1 MPLVN
6 FSNLDFNQIKTSLRD
21 YLRANSNFTDYDFEG
36 SNLSTI
42 IDLLA
47 YNTYINSYNANMVT
61 NEVFIDSATLR
72 ENVVS
77 LAKNIGYTP
86 RPRRSAKAVVSF
98 AVDVSGTTTVAV
110 TLKKGIVATTSATF
124 GSASFT
130 FSIPE
135 DITVGVD
142 ENGLATFDSITI
154 YEGVYIEESFNVNS
168 RTPNQKYNLSNSGI
182 DTNLIR
188 VNVQDSA
195 NSNIVRK
202 YTQAKGLFE
211 VKSDSP
217 VFYLQEIENER
228 YEILFGDG
236 IFGLPVQ
243 EPNVVKVSYIVSN
256 GSEANNIS
264 RISYAGQLVNNN
276 GASITTNITALFTD
290 QASFGG
296 AEIESVDSIK
306 KFAPQIYASQ
316 NRAVTAVDYEALIP
330 KIYPEAESVSA
341 FGGEE
346 LSPPKF
352 GKVLVAV
359 KPING
364 VFLSTTIKDD
374 ISRQLKKFS
383 VAGIIPEIVDLKY
396 LYVETNSFVYYNENK
411 APSATTITG
420 LCRNNINSY
429 ANSSELNKFGAR
441 FKYSKYQNV
450 IDNSHSSIT
459 SNITTVNMRRD
470 MQVLLN
476 SFAEYEIC
484 FGNRF
489 HIKNHGHG
497 THGGEIGF
505 NIKSSGFKVAGISD
519 TVYLGDS
526 PDQTLKKGTVF
537 LFKLN
542 SETEFVIVK
551 QDIGSID
558 YVKGEIMLAP
568 INIISTVVNRG
579 ESLIEI
585 SATPYS
591 NDVIGK
597 QDLYLQLDT
606 SNVTI
611 NAVADEIAS
620 GDDIS
625 GSNYIVTSSYSNGKL
640 VRGKE
645 ILASSSTVSTPVE
658 STSSQLPVQ
667 NTVTVISGMDGTTTT
682 TTYSGN
688 TFGQS
693 TTVPSSGTSSS
704 GSSSGSS
711 SSSSSSSSGY

>member
-21 YLRANSNFTDYDFEG
+21 YLRANSDFTDYDFEG
-36 SNLSTI
+36 SNLSSI

-86 RPRRSAKAVVSF
+86 KPRRAAKALVSF
-98 AVDVSGTTTVAV
+98 AVDVGDTTAVSV
-110 TLKKGIVATTSATF
+110 TLKKGIVATTAATF
-124 GSASFT
+124 GGTNYT

-142 ENGLATFDSITI
+142 DAGLALFDSITV
-154 YEGVYIEESFNVNS
+154 YEGVYIQQQFSVS
-168 RTPNQKYNLSNSGI
+168 ARTPNQKYILTNSGI

-188 VNVQDSA
+188 VNVKDSA
-195 NSNIVRK
+195 NSTIVRK
-202 YTQAKGLFE
+202 FTQSKGLFD

-217 VFYLQEIENER
+217 VFYLQEVENER

-243 EPNVVKVSYIVSN
+243 EPNVVQVGYIVSN
-256 GSEANNIS
+256 GENGNNLS
-264 RISYAGQLVNNN
+264 RLSYAGQLVNNN
-276 GASITTNITALFTD
+276 GASITTNITTMVVD
-290 QASFGG
+290 QQSYGG
-296 AEIESVDSIK
+296 AQIESVDSIK
-306 KFAPQIYASQ
+306 KYAPQIYASQ
-316 NRAVTAVDYEALIP
+316 NRAVTTVDYEAMIP

-352 GKVLVAV
+352 GRVLVAV

-364 VFLSTTIKDD
+364 VYLSSTVKTD
-374 ISRQLKKFS
+374 IQRQLKKYS

-396 LYVETNSFVYYNENK
+396 LYVETNSYVYYNENK
-411 APSATTITG
+411 APSATTVTG
-420 LCRNNINSY
+420 VCRNNVNAY
-429 ANSSELNKFGAR
+429 ADSSELNQFGAR

-450 IDNSHSSIT
+450 LDNSHTSVT

-470 MQVLLN
+470 LQVVLN
-476 SFAEYEIC
+476 AFAEYEIC

-519 TVYLGDS
+519 TLYLGDS
-526 PDQTLKKGTVF
+526 PNQDLKTGTVF
-537 LFKLN
+537 MFKLN
-542 SETEFVIVK
+542 SDTEYVIVK
-551 QDIGSID
+551 QDVGTID
-558 YVKGEIMLAP
+558 YVKGEIMLSP

-606 SNVTI
+606 SNVFI
-611 NAVADEIAS
+611 NAVTDEIAS
-620 GDDIS
+620 GDDVS

-645 ILASSSTVSTPVE
+645 IL
-658 STSSQLPVQ
+658 STSPTVRVTTAELLAQQ
-667 NTVTVISGMDGTTTT
+667 QTVTQPTQSVTVTTGMDGSTTSTT
-682 TTYSGN
+682 NTYS
-688 TFGQS
+688 
-693 TTVPSSGTSSS
+693 
-704 GSSSGSS
+704 
-711 SSSSSSSSGY
+711 Y

>member
-6 FSNLDFNQIKTSLRD
+6 FSNLDFNQIKTSLKD

-86 RPRRSAKAVVSF
+86 RPRRSATARVSF

-110 TLKKGIVATTSATF
+110 TLKRGIVAVSASTF
-124 GSASFT
+124 GSQSLT

-135 DITVGVD
+135 DITVGVND
-142 ENGLATFDSITI
+142 DGLALFDGITV
-154 YEGVYIEESFNVNS
+154 YEGSHLTQNFNVSS
-168 RTPNQKYNLSNSGI
+168 RNPNQRYILPNSGI

-188 VNVQDSA
+188 VS
-195 NSNIVRK
+195 VRESSGSSIQREYK
-202 YTQAKGLFE
+202 ESKGLFE
-211 VKSDSP
+211 IGPDSP
-217 VFYLQEIENER
+217 IYFLQEVENER
-228 YEILFGDG
+228 YELMFGDG

-243 EPNVVKVSYIVSN
+243 EPNVIEVGYIVSN
-256 GSEANNIS
+256 GPDGNNIS
-264 RISYAGQLVNNN
+264 RLTYAGQLVNNN
-276 GASITTNITALFTD
+276 GGALTNNITTMFVD
-290 QASFGG
+290 QQSFGG
-296 AEIESVDSIK
+296 ADIENVESIK
-306 KFAPQIYASQ
+306 KFSTQIYASQ
-316 NRAVTAVDYEALIP
+316 NRAVTAVDYETMIP

-346 LSPPKF
+346 LTPPKF
-352 GKVLVAV
+352 GRVMIAV

-364 VFLSTTIKDD
+364 VFLSTAIKEDV
-374 ISRQLKKFS
+374 SRQLKKYS

-396 LYVETNSFVYYNENK
+396 LFIETKSFVYYNENK
-411 APSATTITG
+411 APGAAAVIG
-420 LCRNNINSY
+420 LVRTNINQYSG
-429 ANSSELNKFGAR
+429 STELNKFGAR

-450 IDNSHSSIT
+450 IDNSHQSIT
-459 SNITTVNMRRD
+459 SNITTVDMRRD
-470 MQVLLN
+470 LQCVLN
-476 SFAEYEIC
+476 TFAEYEIC

-489 HIKNHGHG
+489 HVKNHGHG
-497 THGGEIGF
+497 THGGEIGL

-519 TVYLGDS
+519 TLYLGDT
-526 PDQTLKKGTVF
+526 PDATLKNGSLF

-542 SETEFVIVK
+542 SDTEFVIVRRNV
-551 QDIGSID
+551 GSID
-558 YVKGEIMLAP
+558 YVKGELMISP

-579 ESLIEI
+579 EPLIEI

-597 QDLYLQLDT
+597 QDLYLQLDQT
-606 SNVTI
+606 RVII
-611 NAVADEIAS
+611 NAVSDEIAS

-625 GSNYIVTSSYSNGKL
+625 GSNYIVSSSYSNGVL
-640 VRGKE
+640 VRGKPV
-645 ILASSSTVSTPVE
+645 LVTPTTQTSTQTDTQTQTQTQTQTTSQPAVST
-658 STSSQLPVQ
+658 QQ
-667 NTVTVISGMDGTTTT
+667 TVTVTTGMNGSTST
-682 TTYSGN
+682 TTYS
-688 TFGQS
+688 
-693 TTVPSSGTSSS
+693 
-704 GSSSGSS
+704 
-711 SSSSSSSSGY
+711 Y

>member
-21 YLRANSNFTDYDFEG
+21 YLRANSDFTDYDFEG
-36 SNLSTI
+36 SNLSSI

-86 RPRRSAKAVVSF
+86 RPRRAAKALVSF
-98 AVDVSGTTTVAV
+98 AVDVGDTTAVSV
-110 TLKKGIVATTSATF
+110 TLKKGIVATTAATF
-124 GSASFT
+124 GGTNYT

-142 ENGLATFDSITI
+142 DAGLALFDSITV
-154 YEGVYIEESFNVNS
+154 YEGVYIQQQFSVS
-168 RTPNQKYNLSNSGI
+168 ARTPNQKYILTNSGI

-188 VNVQDSA
+188 VNVKDSA
-195 NSNIVRK
+195 NSTIVRK
-202 YTQAKGLFE
+202 FTQSKGLFD

-217 VFYLQEIENER
+217 VFYLQEVENER

-243 EPNVVKVSYIVSN
+243 EPNVVQVGYIVSN
-256 GSEANNIS
+256 GENGNNLS
-264 RISYAGQLVNNN
+264 RLSYAGQLVNNN
-276 GASITTNITALFTD
+276 GASITTNITTMVVD
-290 QASFGG
+290 QQSYGG
-296 AEIESVDSIK
+296 AQIESVDSIK
-306 KFAPQIYASQ
+306 KYAPQIYASQ
-316 NRAVTAVDYEALIP
+316 NRAVTTVDYEAMIP

-352 GKVLVAV
+352 GRVLVAV

-364 VFLSTTIKDD
+364 VYLSSTVKTD
-374 ISRQLKKFS
+374 IQRQLKKYS

-396 LYVETNSFVYYNENK
+396 LYVETNSYVYYNENK
-411 APSATTITG
+411 APSATTVTG
-420 LCRNNINSY
+420 VCRNNVNAY
-429 ANSSELNKFGAR
+429 ADSSELNQFGAR

-450 IDNSHSSIT
+450 LDNSHTSVT

-470 MQVLLN
+470 LQVVLN
-476 SFAEYEIC
+476 AFAEYEIC

-519 TVYLGDS
+519 TLYLGDS
-526 PDQTLKKGTVF
+526 PNQDLKTGTVF
-537 LFKLN
+537 MFKLN
-542 SETEFVIVK
+542 SDTEFVIVK
-551 QDIGSID
+551 QDVGTID
-558 YVKGEIMLAP
+558 YVKGEIMLSP

-606 SNVTI
+606 SNVFI
-611 NAVADEIAS
+611 NAVTDEIAS
-620 GDDIS
+620 GDDVS

-645 ILASSSTVSTPVE
+645 IL
-658 STSSQLPVQ
+658 STSPTVRVTTAELLAQQ
-667 NTVTVISGMDGTTTT
+667 QTVTQPTQSVTVTTGMDGSTTSTT
-682 TTYSGN
+682 NTYS
-688 TFGQS
+688 
-693 TTVPSSGTSSS
+693 
-704 GSSSGSS
+704 
-711 SSSSSSSSGY
+711 Y

>member
-21 YLRANSNFTDYDFEG
+21 YLRANSDFTDYDFEG
-36 SNLSTI
+36 SNLSSI

-86 RPRRSAKAVVSF
+86 RPRRAAKALVSF
-98 AVDVSGTTTVAV
+98 AVDVGDTTAVAV

-124 GSASFT
+124 GGSNYT

-142 ENGLATFDSITI
+142 DNGLALFDSITV
-154 YEGVYIEESFNVNS
+154 YEGVYIQQEFSVNS
-168 RTPNQKYNLSNSGI
+168 RTPNQKYILTNSGI

-188 VNVQDSA
+188 VNVKDSA
-195 NSNIVRK
+195 NSTIVRK
-202 YTQAKGLFE
+202 FSQSKGLFD

-217 VFYLQEIENER
+217 VYYLQEVENER

-243 EPNVVKVSYIVSN
+243 EPNVVQVGYIVSN
-256 GSEANNIS
+256 GENGNNLS
-264 RISYAGQLVNNN
+264 RLSYAGQLIDNN
-276 GASITTNITALFTD
+276 GASITTNITTMVVD
-290 QASFGG
+290 QQSYGG
-296 AEIESVDSIK
+296 AQIESVDSIK
-306 KFAPQIYASQ
+306 KYAPQIYASQ
-316 NRAVTAVDYEALIP
+316 NRAVTTVDYEAMIP

-346 LSPPKF
+346 LTPPKY
-352 GKVLVAV
+352 GRVMVAV
-359 KPING
+359 KPMNG
-364 VFLSTTIKDD
+364 VYLSNTVKTD
-374 ISRQLKKFS
+374 IQRQLKKYS
-383 VAGIIPEIVDLKY
+383 VAGIVPEIVDLKY
-396 LYVETNSFVYYNENK
+396 LYVETNSYVYYNENK
-411 APSATTITG
+411 APSATTVTG
-420 LCRNNINSY
+420 LCRTNINAY
-429 ANSSELNKFGAR
+429 ADSPQLNKFGAR
-441 FKYSKYQNV
+441 FKYSRYQN
-450 IDNSHSSIT
+450 ILDNSHTSVT

-470 MQVLLN
+470 LQVVLN
-476 SFAEYEIC
+476 AFAEYEIC

-505 NIKSSGFKVAGISD
+505 NIKSSGFKVSGISD
-519 TVYLGDS
+519 TLYLGDS
-526 PDQTLKKGTVF
+526 PNQDLKTGTVF
-537 LFKLN
+537 MFKLN
-542 SETEFVIVK
+542 SDTEYVIVK
-551 QDIGSID
+551 QDVSTID
-558 YVKGEIMLAP
+558 YVKGEIMLSP

-606 SNVTI
+606 SNVFI
-611 NAVADEIAS
+611 NAVTDEIAS
-620 GDDIS
+620 GDDVS

-645 ILASSSTVSTPVE
+645 VL
-658 STSSQLPVQ
+658 STSPTVRVTTAELLAQQ
-667 NTVTVISGMDGTTTT
+667 QTVTQPTQQVTVTTGMDGSTTSTT
-682 TTYSGN
+682 NTYS
-688 TFGQS
+688 
-693 TTVPSSGTSSS
+693 
-704 GSSSGSS
+704 
-711 SSSSSSSSGY
+711 Y

>member
-86 RPRRSAKAVVSF
+86 RPRRAAKALVSF
-98 AVDVSGTTTVAV
+98 AVDVSGTTTVSV

-124 GSASFT
+124 GGTNFT

-142 ENGLATFDSITI
+142 DSGLAIFDSITV
-154 YEGVYIEESFNVNS
+154 YEGVFIQQDFSVS
-168 RTPNQKYNLSNSGI
+168 ARTPNQKYILTNSGI

-188 VNVQDSA
+188 VNVKDSES
-195 NSNIVRK
+195 SNIVRK
-202 YTQAKGLFE
+202 FTQSKGLFD
-211 VKSDSP
+211 VKKDSP
-217 VFYLQEIENER
+217 VYYLQEVENER

-243 EPNVVKVSYIVSN
+243 EPNIIQVGYIVSN
-256 GSEANNIS
+256 GENGNNLS
-264 RISYAGQLVNNN
+264 RLSYAGQLVNNN
-276 GASITTNITALFTD
+276 GGSITTNITTMVVD
-290 QASFGG
+290 QQSYGG
-296 AEIESVDSIK
+296 AQIESVDSIK

-316 NRAVTAVDYEALIP
+316 NRAVTTVDYEAMIP

-352 GKVLVAV
+352 GRVLVAV

-364 VFLSTTIKDD
+364 VFLSSTVKTD
-374 ISRQLKKFS
+374 IQRQLKKYS
-383 VAGIIPEIVDLKY
+383 VAGIVPEIVDLKY
-396 LYVETNSFVYYNENK
+396 LFVETNSYVYYNENK
-411 APSATTITG
+411 APSSTTVIG
-420 LCRNNINSY
+420 VCRNNINQY
-429 ANSSELNKFGAR
+429 ADSSELNQFGGK

-450 IDNSHSSIT
+450 LDNSHTSIT

-470 MQVLLN
+470 LQVVLN
-476 SFAEYEIC
+476 AFAEYEIC

-505 NIKSSGFKVAGISD
+505 NIKSSGFKVSGISD
-519 TVYLGDS
+519 TLYLGDS
-526 PDQTLKKGTVF
+526 PNQNLKTGIVF
-537 LFKLN
+537 MFKLN
-542 SETEFVIVK
+542 SETEYVIVK
-551 QDIGSID
+551 QNVGTID
-558 YVKGEIMLAP
+558 YVKGEIMLSP

-606 SNVTI
+606 SNVFI
-611 NAVADEIAS
+611 NAVTDEIAS
-620 GDDIS
+620 GDDVS

-645 ILASSSTVSTPVE
+645 ILATSPTVRVTTADLSE
-658 STSSQLPVQ
+658 QQ
-667 NTVTVISGMDGTTTT
+667 QTVTQATQSVTVTTGMDGNTTSTT
-682 TTYSGN
+682 NTYS
-688 TFGQS
+688 
-693 TTVPSSGTSSS
+693 
-704 GSSSGSS
+704 
-711 SSSSSSSSGY
+711 Y

>member
-21 YLRANSNFTDYDFEG
+21 YLHANSDFTDYDFEG
-36 SNLSTI
+36 SNLSSI

-86 RPRRSAKAVVSF
+86 RPRRAAKALVSF
-98 AVDVSGTTTVAV
+98 AVDVGDTTAVSV
-110 TLKKGIVATTSATF
+110 TLKKGIVATTAATF
-124 GSASFT
+124 GGTNYT

-142 ENGLATFDSITI
+142 DAGLALFDSITV
-154 YEGVYIEESFNVNS
+154 YEGVYIQQQFSVS
-168 RTPNQKYNLSNSGI
+168 ARTPNQKYILTNSGI

-188 VNVQDSA
+188 VNVKDSA
-195 NSNIVRK
+195 NSTIVRK
-202 YTQAKGLFE
+202 FTQSKGLFD

-217 VFYLQEIENER
+217 VFYLQEVENER

-243 EPNVVKVSYIVSN
+243 EPNVVQVGYIVSN
-256 GSEANNIS
+256 GENGNNLS
-264 RISYAGQLVNNN
+264 RLSYAGQLVNNN
-276 GASITTNITALFTD
+276 GASITTNITTMVVD
-290 QASFGG
+290 QQSYGG
-296 AEIESVDSIK
+296 AQIESVDSIK
-306 KFAPQIYASQ
+306 KYAPQIYASQ
-316 NRAVTAVDYEALIP
+316 NRAVTTVDYEAMIP

-352 GKVLVAV
+352 GRVLVAV

-364 VFLSTTIKDD
+364 VYLSSTVKTD
-374 ISRQLKKFS
+374 IQRQLKKYS

-396 LYVETNSFVYYNENK
+396 LYVETNSYVYYNENK
-411 APSATTITG
+411 APSATTVTG
-420 LCRNNINSY
+420 VCRNNVNAY
-429 ANSSELNKFGAR
+429 ADSSELNQFGAR

-450 IDNSHSSIT
+450 LDNSHTSVT

-470 MQVLLN
+470 LQVVLN
-476 SFAEYEIC
+476 AFAEYEIC

-519 TVYLGDS
+519 TLYLGDS
-526 PDQTLKKGTVF
+526 PNQDLKTGTVF
-537 LFKLN
+537 MFKLN
-542 SETEFVIVK
+542 SDTEYVIVK
-551 QDIGSID
+551 QDVGTID
-558 YVKGEIMLAP
+558 YVKGEIMLSP

-606 SNVTI
+606 SNVFI
-611 NAVADEIAS
+611 NAVTDEIAS
-620 GDDIS
+620 GDDVS

-645 ILASSSTVSTPVE
+645 IL
-658 STSSQLPVQ
+658 STSPTVRVTTAELLAQQ
-667 NTVTVISGMDGTTTT
+667 QTVTQPTQSVTVTTGMDGSTTSTT
-682 TTYSGN
+682 NTYS
-688 TFGQS
+688 
-693 TTVPSSGTSSS
+693 
-704 GSSSGSS
+704 
-711 SSSSSSSSGY
+711 Y

>member
-21 YLRANSNFTDYDFEG
+21 YLRANSDFTDYDFEG
-36 SNLSTI
+36 SNLSSI

-86 RPRRSAKAVVSF
+86 RPRRAAKALVSF
-98 AVDVSGTTTVAV
+98 AVDVSDTTAVAV

-124 GSASFT
+124 GGSNFT

-142 ENGLATFDSITI
+142 DDGLALFDSITV
-154 YEGVYIEESFNVNS
+154 YEGVYIQQEFSVNS
-168 RTPNQKYNLSNSGI
+168 RTPNQKYILTNSGI

-188 VNVQDSA
+188 VNVKDSA
-195 NSNIVRK
+195 NSTIVRK
-202 YTQAKGLFE
+202 FSQSKGLFD

-217 VFYLQEIENER
+217 VYYLQEVENER

-243 EPNVVKVSYIVSN
+243 EPNVVQVGYIVSN
-256 GSEANNIS
+256 GENGNNLS
-264 RISYAGQLVNNN
+264 RLSYAGQLVNNN
-276 GASITTNITALFTD
+276 GGSITTNITTMVVD
-290 QASFGG
+290 QQSYGG
-296 AEIESVDSIK
+296 AQIESVDSIK
-306 KFAPQIYASQ
+306 KYAPQIYASQ
-316 NRAVTAVDYEALIP
+316 NRAVTTVDYEAMIP

-346 LSPPKF
+346 LTPPKY
-352 GKVLVAV
+352 GRVLVAV
-359 KPING
+359 KPMNG
-364 VFLSTTIKDD
+364 VYLSSTVKTD
-374 ISRQLKKFS
+374 IQRQLKKYS
-383 VAGIIPEIVDLKY
+383 VAGIVPEIVDLKY
-396 LYVETNSFVYYNENK
+396 LYVETNSYVYYNENK
-411 APSATTITG
+411 APSATTVTG
-420 LCRNNINSY
+420 LCRTNINAY
-429 ANSSELNKFGAR
+429 ADSPQLNKFGAR
-441 FKYSKYQNV
+441 FKYSRYQN
-450 IDNSHSSIT
+450 ILDNSHSSVT

-470 MQVLLN
+470 LQVVLN
-476 SFAEYEIC
+476 AFAEYEIC

-505 NIKSSGFKVAGISD
+505 NIKSSGFKVSGISD
-519 TVYLGDS
+519 TLYLGDS
-526 PDQTLKKGTVF
+526 PNQDLKTGTVF
-537 LFKLN
+537 MFKLN
-542 SETEFVIVK
+542 SDTEYVIVK
-551 QDIGSID
+551 QNVGTID
-558 YVKGEIMLAP
+558 YVKGEIMLSP

-606 SNVTI
+606 SNVFI
-611 NAVADEIAS
+611 NAVTDEIAS
-620 GDDIS
+620 GDDVS

-645 ILASSSTVSTPVE
+645 IL
-658 STSSQLPVQ
+658 STSPTVRVTTAELLAQQ
-667 NTVTVISGMDGTTTT
+667 QTVTQPTQQVTVTTGMDGSTTSTT
-682 TTYSGN
+682 NTYS
-688 TFGQS
+688 
-693 TTVPSSGTSSS
+693 
-704 GSSSGSS
+704 
-711 SSSSSSSSGY
+711 Y

>member
-21 YLRANSNFTDYDFEG
+21 YLRANSDFTDYDFEG
-36 SNLSTI
+36 SNLSSI

-86 RPRRSAKAVVSF
+86 RPRRAAKALVSF
-98 AVDVSGTTTVAV
+98 AVDVGDTTAVSV
-110 TLKKGIVATTSATF
+110 TLKKGIVATTAATF
-124 GSASFT
+124 GGTNYT

-142 ENGLATFDSITI
+142 DAGLALFDSITV
-154 YEGVYIEESFNVNS
+154 YEGVYIQQQFSVS
-168 RTPNQKYNLSNSGI
+168 ARTPNQKYILTNSGI

-188 VNVQDSA
+188 VNVKDSA
-195 NSNIVRK
+195 NSTIVRK
-202 YTQAKGLFE
+202 FTQSKGLFD

-217 VFYLQEIENER
+217 VFYLQEVENER

-243 EPNVVKVSYIVSN
+243 EPNVVQVGYIVSN
-256 GSEANNIS
+256 GENGNNLS
-264 RISYAGQLVNNN
+264 RLSYAGQLVNNN
-276 GASITTNITALFTD
+276 GASITTNITTMVVD
-290 QASFGG
+290 QQSYGG
-296 AEIESVDSIK
+296 AQIESVDSIK
-306 KFAPQIYASQ
+306 KYAPQIYASQ
-316 NRAVTAVDYEALIP
+316 NRAVTTVDYEAMIP

-352 GKVLVAV
+352 GRVLVAV

-364 VFLSTTIKDD
+364 VYLSSTVKTD
-374 ISRQLKKFS
+374 IQRQLKKYS

-396 LYVETNSFVYYNENK
+396 LYVETNSYVYYNENK
-411 APSATTITG
+411 APSATTVTG
-420 LCRNNINSY
+420 VCRNNVNAY
-429 ANSSELNKFGAR
+429 ADSSELNQFGAR

-450 IDNSHSSIT
+450 LDNSHTSVT

-470 MQVLLN
+470 LQVVLN
-476 SFAEYEIC
+476 AFAEYEIC

-519 TVYLGDS
+519 TLYLGDS
-526 PDQTLKKGTVF
+526 PNQDLKTGTVF
-537 LFKLN
+537 MFKLN
-542 SETEFVIVK
+542 SDTEYVIVK
-551 QDIGSID
+551 QDVGTID
-558 YVKGEIMLAP
+558 YVKGEIMLSP

-606 SNVTI
+606 SNVFI
-611 NAVADEIAS
+611 NAVTCLL
-620 GDDIS
+620 
-625 GSNYIVTSSYSNGKL
+625 YTSPSPRDTERS
-640 VRGKE
+640 R
-645 ILASSSTVSTPVE
+645 
-658 STSSQLPVQ
+658 
-667 NTVTVISGMDGTTTT
+667 M
-682 TTYSGN
+682 
-688 TFGQS
+688 
-693 TTVPSSGTSSS
+693 PSSA
-704 GSSSGSS
+704 
-711 SSSSSSSSGY
+711 

>member
-21 YLRANSNFTDYDFEG
+21 YLRANSDFTDYDFEG
-36 SNLSTI
+36 SNLSSI

-86 RPRRSAKAVVSF
+86 RPRRAAKALVSF
-98 AVDVSGTTTVAV
+98 AVDVGDTTAVSV
-110 TLKKGIVATTSATF
+110 TLKKGIVATTAATF
-124 GSASFT
+124 GGTNYT

-142 ENGLATFDSITI
+142 DAGLALFDSITV
-154 YEGVYIEESFNVNS
+154 YEGVYIQQQFSVS
-168 RTPNQKYNLSNSGI
+168 ARTPNQKYILTNSGI

-188 VNVQDSA
+188 VNVKDSA
-195 NSNIVRK
+195 NSTIVRK
-202 YTQAKGLFE
+202 FTQSKGLFD

-217 VFYLQEIENER
+217 VFYLQEVENER

-243 EPNVVKVSYIVSN
+243 EPNVVQVGYIVSN
-256 GSEANNIS
+256 GENGNNLS
-264 RISYAGQLVNNN
+264 RLSYAGQLVDNN
-276 GASITTNITALFTD
+276 GASITTNITTMVVD
-290 QASFGG
+290 QQSYGG
-296 AEIESVDSIK
+296 AQIESVDSIK
-306 KFAPQIYASQ
+306 KYAPQIYASQ
-316 NRAVTAVDYEALIP
+316 NRAVTTVDYEAMIP

-352 GKVLVAV
+352 GRVLVAV

-364 VFLSTTIKDD
+364 VYLSSTVKTD
-374 ISRQLKKFS
+374 IQRQLKKYS

-396 LYVETNSFVYYNENK
+396 LYVETNSYVYYNENK
-411 APSATTITG
+411 APSATTVTG
-420 LCRNNINSY
+420 VCRNNVNAY
-429 ANSSELNKFGAR
+429 ADSSELNQFGAR

-450 IDNSHSSIT
+450 LDNSHTSVT

-470 MQVLLN
+470 LQVVLN
-476 SFAEYEIC
+476 AFAEYEIC

-519 TVYLGDS
+519 TLYLGDS
-526 PDQTLKKGTVF
+526 PNQDLKTGTVF
-537 LFKLN
+537 MFKLN
-542 SETEFVIVK
+542 SDTEYVIVK
-551 QDIGSID
+551 QDVGTID
-558 YVKGEIMLAP
+558 YVKGEIMLSP

-606 SNVTI
+606 SNVFI
-611 NAVADEIAS
+611 NAVTDEIAS
-620 GDDIS
+620 GDDVS

-645 ILASSSTVSTPVE
+645 IL
-658 STSSQLPVQ
+658 STSPTVRVTTAELLAQQ
-667 NTVTVISGMDGTTTT
+667 QTVTQPTQSVTVTTGMDGSTTSTT
-682 TTYSGN
+682 NTYS
-688 TFGQS
+688 
-693 TTVPSSGTSSS
+693 
-704 GSSSGSS
+704 
-711 SSSSSSSSGY
+711 Y

>member
-21 YLRANSNFTDYDFEG
+21 YLRENSDFTDYDFEG
-36 SNLSTI
+36 SNLSSI

-86 RPRRSAKAVVSF
+86 RPRRAAKALVSF
-98 AVDVSGTTTVAV
+98 AVDVGDTTAVSV
-110 TLKKGIVATTSATF
+110 TLKKGIVATTAATF
-124 GSASFT
+124 GGTNYT

-142 ENGLATFDSITI
+142 DAGLALFDSITV
-154 YEGVYIEESFNVNS
+154 YEGVYIQQQFSVS
-168 RTPNQKYNLSNSGI
+168 ARTPNQKYILTNSGI

-188 VNVQDSA
+188 VNVKDSA
-195 NSNIVRK
+195 NSTIVRK
-202 YTQAKGLFE
+202 FTQSKGLFD

-217 VFYLQEIENER
+217 VFYLQEVENER

-243 EPNVVKVSYIVSN
+243 EPNVVQVGYIVSN
-256 GSEANNIS
+256 GENGNNLS
-264 RISYAGQLVNNN
+264 RLSYAGQLVNNN
-276 GASITTNITALFTD
+276 GASITTNITTMVVD
-290 QASFGG
+290 QQSYGG
-296 AEIESVDSIK
+296 AQIESVDSIK
-306 KFAPQIYASQ
+306 KYAPQIYASQ
-316 NRAVTAVDYEALIP
+316 NRAVTTVDYEAMIP

-352 GKVLVAV
+352 GRVLVAV

-364 VFLSTTIKDD
+364 VYLSSTVKTD
-374 ISRQLKKFS
+374 IQRQLKKYS

-396 LYVETNSFVYYNENK
+396 LYVETNSYVYYNENK
-411 APSATTITG
+411 APSATTVTG
-420 LCRNNINSY
+420 VCRNNVNAY
-429 ANSSELNKFGAR
+429 ADSSELNQFGAR

-450 IDNSHSSIT
+450 LDNSHTSVT

-470 MQVLLN
+470 LQVVLN
-476 SFAEYEIC
+476 AFAEYEIC

-519 TVYLGDS
+519 TLYLGDS
-526 PDQTLKKGTVF
+526 PNQDLKTGTVF
-537 LFKLN
+537 MFKLN
-542 SETEFVIVK
+542 SDTEYVIVK
-551 QDIGSID
+551 QDVGTID
-558 YVKGEIMLAP
+558 YVKGEIMLSP

-606 SNVTI
+606 SNVFI
-611 NAVADEIAS
+611 NAVTDEIAS
-620 GDDIS
+620 GDDVS

-645 ILASSSTVSTPVE
+645 IL
-658 STSSQLPVQ
+658 STSPTVRVTTAELLAQQ
-667 NTVTVISGMDGTTTT
+667 QTVTQPTQSVTVTTGMDGSTTSTT
-682 TTYSGN
+682 NTYS
-688 TFGQS
+688 
-693 TTVPSSGTSSS
+693 
-704 GSSSGSS
+704 
-711 SSSSSSSSGY
+711 Y

>member
-6 FSNLDFNQIKTSLRD
+6 FSNLDFNQIKTSLKD

-36 SNLSTI
+36 SNLSSI

-72 ENVVS
+72 ENVIS

-86 RPRRSAKAVVSF
+86 RPRRSAKALVSF
-98 AVDVSGTTTVAV
+98 AIDVSDTTTVAV

-124 GSASFT
+124 GGSNFT

-142 ENGLATFDSITI
+142 ENGLAVFDSITI
-154 YEGVYIEESFNVNS
+154 YEGVYIQQEFSVNS
-168 RTPNQKYNLSNSGI
+168 RTPNQKYILTNSGI

-188 VNVQDSA
+188 VNVKDSN
-195 NSNIVRK
+195 NSTIVRK
-202 YTQAKGLFE
+202 YSQSKGLFD

-217 VFYLQEIENER
+217 VYYLQEVENER

-243 EPNVVKVSYIVSN
+243 EPNVVQVGYIVSN
-256 GSEANNIS
+256 GENGNNLS
-264 RISYAGQLVNNN
+264 RLSYAGQLVNNN
-276 GASITTNITALFTD
+276 GASLTTNITSMVVD
-290 QASFGG
+290 QQSYGG
-296 AEIESVDSIK
+296 AQIESVDSIK
-306 KFAPQIYASQ
+306 KYAPQIYASQ
-316 NRAVTAVDYEALIP
+316 NRAVTTVDYEAMIP

-341 FGGEE
+341 FGGED
-346 LSPPKF
+346 LTPPKY
-352 GKVLVAV
+352 GRVLVAV

-364 VFLSTTIKDD
+364 VYLSSTIKTD
-374 ISRQLKKFS
+374 IQRQLKKYS
-383 VAGIIPEIVDLKY
+383 VAGIVPEIVDLKY
-396 LYVETNSFVYYNENK
+396 LFVETNSYVYYNENK
-411 APSATTITG
+411 APSSTTVIG
-420 LCRNNINSY
+420 VCRNNINAY
-429 ANSSELNKFGAR
+429 AESSELNQFGAR

-450 IDNSHSSIT
+450 LDNSHTSVT

-470 MQVLLN
+470 LQVVLN
-476 SFAEYEIC
+476 AFAEYEIC

-489 HIKNHGHG
+489 YIKNHGHG

-505 NIKSSGFKVAGISD
+505 NIKSTGFKVSGISD
-519 TVYLGDS
+519 TLYLGDS
-526 PDQTLKKGTVF
+526 PNQDLKTGTVF
-537 LFKLN
+537 MFKLN
-542 SETEFVIVK
+542 SDTEYVIVK
-551 QDIGSID
+551 QNVGTID
-558 YVKGEIMLAP
+558 YVKGEIMLSP

-597 QDLYLQLDT
+597 QDLYLQLDI
-606 SNVTI
+606 SNVFI
-611 NAVADEIAS
+611 NAVTDEIAS
-620 GDDIS
+620 GDDVS
-625 GSNYIVTSSYSNGKL
+625 GSNYIVSSSYSNGKL

-645 ILASSSTVSTPVE
+645 ILATSPTVRTTTAE
-658 STSSQLPVQ
+658 LTQQ
-667 NTVTVISGMDGTTTT
+667 QTVTQSTQSVTVTTGMDGSTTSTT
-682 TTYSGN
+682 NTYS
-688 TFGQS
+688 
-693 TTVPSSGTSSS
+693 
-704 GSSSGSS
+704 
-711 SSSSSSSSGY
+711 Y

>member
-21 YLRANSNFTDYDFEG
+21 YLRANSDFTDYDFEG
-36 SNLSTI
+36 SNLSSI

-86 RPRRSAKAVVSF
+86 RPRRAAKALVSF
-98 AVDVSGTTTVAV
+98 AVDVGDTTAVSV
-110 TLKKGIVATTSATF
+110 TLKKGIVATTAATF
-124 GSASFT
+124 GGTNYT

-142 ENGLATFDSITI
+142 DAGLALFDSITV
-154 YEGVYIEESFNVNS
+154 YEGVYIQQQFSVS
-168 RTPNQKYNLSNSGI
+168 ARTPNQKYILTNSGI

-188 VNVQDSA
+188 VNVKDSE
-195 NSNIVRK
+195 NSTIVRK
-202 YTQAKGLFE
+202 FTQSKGLFD

-217 VFYLQEIENER
+217 VFYLQEVENER

-243 EPNVVKVSYIVSN
+243 EPNVVQVGYIVSN
-256 GSEANNIS
+256 GENGNNLS
-264 RISYAGQLVNNN
+264 RLSYAGQLVNNN
-276 GASITTNITALFTD
+276 GASITTNITTMVVD
-290 QASFGG
+290 QQSYGG
-296 AEIESVDSIK
+296 AQIESVDSIK
-306 KFAPQIYASQ
+306 KYAPQIYASQ
-316 NRAVTAVDYEALIP
+316 NRAVTTVDYEAMIP

-352 GKVLVAV
+352 GRVLVAV

-364 VFLSTTIKDD
+364 VYLSSTVKTD
-374 ISRQLKKFS
+374 IQRQLKKYS

-396 LYVETNSFVYYNENK
+396 LYVETNSYVYYNENK
-411 APSATTITG
+411 APSATTVTG
-420 LCRNNINSY
+420 VCRNNVNAY
-429 ANSSELNKFGAR
+429 ADSSELNQFGAR

-450 IDNSHSSIT
+450 LDNSHTSVT

-470 MQVLLN
+470 LQVVLN
-476 SFAEYEIC
+476 AFAEYEIC

-519 TVYLGDS
+519 TLYLGDS
-526 PDQTLKKGTVF
+526 PNQDLKTGTVF
-537 LFKLN
+537 MFKLN
-542 SETEFVIVK
+542 SDTEYVIVK
-551 QDIGSID
+551 QDVGTID
-558 YVKGEIMLAP
+558 YVKGEIMLSP

-606 SNVTI
+606 SNVFI
-611 NAVADEIAS
+611 NAVTDEIAS
-620 GDDIS
+620 GDDVS

-645 ILASSSTVSTPVE
+645 IL
-658 STSSQLPVQ
+658 STSPTVRVTTAELLAQQ
-667 NTVTVISGMDGTTTT
+667 QTVTQPTQSVTVTTGMDGSTTSTT
-682 TTYSGN
+682 NTYS
-688 TFGQS
+688 
-693 TTVPSSGTSSS
+693 
-704 GSSSGSS
+704 
-711 SSSSSSSSGY
+711 Y

>member
-21 YLRANSNFTDYDFEG
+21 YLRANSDFTDYDFEG
-36 SNLSTI
+36 SNLSSI

-86 RPRRSAKAVVSF
+86 RPRRAAKALVSF
-98 AVDVSGTTTVAV
+98 AVDVGETTAVSV
-110 TLKKGIVATTSATF
+110 TLKKGIVATTAATF
-124 GSASFT
+124 GGTNYT

-142 ENGLATFDSITI
+142 DTGLALFDSITV
-154 YEGVYIEESFNVNS
+154 YEGVYIQQEFSVNS
-168 RTPNQKYNLSNSGI
+168 RTPNQKYILTNSGI

-188 VNVQDSA
+188 VNVKDSA
-195 NSNIVRK
+195 NSSIVRK
-202 YTQAKGLFE
+202 YSQSKGLFD

-217 VFYLQEIENER
+217 VYYLQEVENER

-243 EPNVVKVSYIVSN
+243 EPNVVQVGYIVSN
-256 GSEANNIS
+256 GENGNNLS
-264 RISYAGQLVNNN
+264 RLSYAGQLINNN
-276 GASITTNITALFTD
+276 GGSITTNITTMVVD
-290 QASFGG
+290 QQSYGG
-296 AEIESVDSIK
+296 AQIESVDSIK
-306 KFAPQIYASQ
+306 KYAPQIYASQ
-316 NRAVTAVDYEALIP
+316 NRAVTTVDYESMIP

-341 FGGEE
+341 FGGED
-346 LSPPKF
+346 LTPPKF
-352 GKVLVAV
+352 GRVLVAV

-364 VFLSTTIKDD
+364 VYLSNTVKTD
-374 ISRQLKKFS
+374 IQRQLKKYS

-396 LYVETNSFVYYNENK
+396 LYVETNSYVYYNENK
-411 APSATTITG
+411 APSATTVTG
-420 LCRNNINSY
+420 VCRNNVNAY
-429 ANSSELNKFGAR
+429 ADSSELNKFGAR

-450 IDNSHSSIT
+450 LDNSHTSIT

-470 MQVLLN
+470 LQVVLN
-476 SFAEYEIC
+476 AFAEYEIC

-519 TVYLGDS
+519 TLYLGDS
-526 PDQTLKKGTVF
+526 PNQDLKTGTVF
-537 LFKLN
+537 MFKLN
-542 SETEFVIVK
+542 SDTEYVIVK
-551 QDIGSID
+551 QNVGTID
-558 YVKGEIMLAP
+558 YVKGEIMLSP

-606 SNVTI
+606 SNVFI
-611 NAVADEIAS
+611 NAVTDEIAS
-620 GDDIS
+620 GDDVS

-645 ILASSSTVSTPVE
+645 IL
-658 STSSQLPVQ
+658 STSPTVRVTTAELLAQQ
-667 NTVTVISGMDGTTTT
+667 QTVTQPTQSVTVTTGMDGSTTSTT
-682 TTYSGN
+682 NTYS
-688 TFGQS
+688 
-693 TTVPSSGTSSS
+693 
-704 GSSSGSS
+704 
-711 SSSSSSSSGY
+711 Y

>member
-6 FSNLDFNQIKTSLRD
+6 FSNLDFNQIKKSLRD
-21 YLRANSNFTDYDFEG
+21 YLSANSDFTDYDFEG

-86 RPRRSAKAVVSF
+86 RPRRAAKALVSF
-98 AVDVSGTTTVAV
+98 AIDVSGTTTVAV
-110 TLKKGIVATTSATF
+110 TLKKGIVATTSSTF
-124 GSASFT
+124 GGTSFT

-154 YEGVYIEESFNVNS
+154 YEGVYIQQEFTVNS
-168 RTPNQKYNLSNSGI
+168 RTPDQKYILSNSGI

-188 VNVQDSA
+188 VNVKDSA
-195 NSNIVRK
+195 NSTVVRK
-202 YTQAKGLFE
+202 YTQSKGLFDI
-211 VKSDSP
+211 KSDSP
-217 VFYLQEIENER
+217 IFFLQEVDNER
-228 YEILFGDG
+228 YEILFGDS

-243 EPNVVKVSYIVSN
+243 EPNVIQAGYIVSN
-256 GSEANNIS
+256 GEAGNNIS
-264 RISYAGQLVNNN
+264 RLSYAGQLVDNN
-276 GASITTNITALFTD
+276 GGSLTSNITSLFID
-290 QASFGG
+290 QQSYGG
-296 AEIESVDSIK
+296 AQIESVESIK

-316 NRAVTAVDYEALIP
+316 NRAVTAVDYEAMIP

-346 LSPPKF
+346 LTPPKF

-364 VFLSTTIKDD
+364 VFLSTTVKDD
-374 ISRQLKKFS
+374 ISRQLKKYS

-411 APSATTITG
+411 APSATTVTG
-420 LCRNNINSY
+420 LCRKNINSY
-429 ANSSELNKFGAR
+429 SNSSELNKFGAR

-450 IDNSHSSIT
+450 LDNSHTSIT

-470 MQVLLN
+470 LQVVLN
-476 SFAEYEIC
+476 AFAEYEIC

-505 NIKSSGFKVAGISD
+505 NIKSSGFKVSGISD

-526 PDQTLKKGTVF
+526 PDQTLKKGRIF

-551 QDIGSID
+551 QDVGTVD
-558 YVKGEIMLAP
+558 YVKGEIMLSP

-579 ESLIEI
+579 EALIEI

-606 SNVTI
+606 SNVFI

-645 ILASSSTVSTPVE
+645 ILASSSTITTTAETSTASPII
-658 STSSQLPVQ
+658 QQ
-667 NTVTVISGMDGTTTT
+667 NTVTVISGMDGTTTS
-682 TTYSGN
+682 TTYQNGVFN
-688 TFGQS
+688 
-693 TTVPSSGTSSS
+693 TSSAVTTP
-704 GSSSGSS
+704 S
-711 SSSSSSSSGY
+711 SSSSSSSSGSSSGY

>member
-21 YLRANSNFTDYDFEG
+21 YLRANSDFTDYDFEG
-36 SNLSTI
+36 SNLSSI

-86 RPRRSAKAVVSF
+86 RPRRAAKALVSF
-98 AVDVSGTTTVAV
+98 AVDVGDTTAVSV
-110 TLKKGIVATTSATF
+110 TLKKGIVATTAATF
-124 GSASFT
+124 GGTNYT

-142 ENGLATFDSITI
+142 DAGLALFDSITV
-154 YEGVYIEESFNVNS
+154 YEGVYIQQQFSVS
-168 RTPNQKYNLSNSGI
+168 ARTPNQKYILTNSGI

-188 VNVQDSA
+188 VNVKDSA
-195 NSNIVRK
+195 NSTIVRK
-202 YTQAKGLFE
+202 FTQSKGLFD

-217 VFYLQEIENER
+217 VFYLQEVENER

-243 EPNVVKVSYIVSN
+243 EPNVVQVGYIVSN
-256 GSEANNIS
+256 GENGNNLS
-264 RISYAGQLVNNN
+264 RLSYAGQLVNNN
-276 GASITTNITALFTD
+276 GASITTNITTMVVD
-290 QASFGG
+290 QQSYGG
-296 AEIESVDSIK
+296 AQIESVDSIK
-306 KFAPQIYASQ
+306 KYAPQIYASQ
-316 NRAVTAVDYEALIP
+316 NRAVTTVDYEAMIP

-352 GKVLVAV
+352 GRVLVAV

-364 VFLSTTIKDD
+364 VYLSSTVKTD
-374 ISRQLKKFS
+374 IQRQLKKYS

-396 LYVETNSFVYYNENK
+396 LYVETNSYVYYNENK
-411 APSATTITG
+411 APSATTVTG
-420 LCRNNINSY
+420 VCRNNVNAY
-429 ANSSELNKFGAR
+429 ADSSELNQFGAR

-450 IDNSHSSIT
+450 LDNSHTSVT

-470 MQVLLN
+470 LQVVLN
-476 SFAEYEIC
+476 AFAEYEIC

-519 TVYLGDS
+519 TLYLGDS
-526 PDQTLKKGTVF
+526 PNQDLKTGTVF
-537 LFKLN
+537 MFKLN
-542 SETEFVIVK
+542 SDTEYVIVK
-551 QDIGSID
+551 QDVGTID
-558 YVKGEIMLAP
+558 YVKGEIMLSP

-606 SNVTI
+606 SNVFI
-611 NAVADEIAS
+611 NAVTDEIAS
-620 GDDIS
+620 GDDVS

-645 ILASSSTVSTPVE
+645 IL
-658 STSSQLPVQ
+658 STSPTVRVTTAELLAQQ
-667 NTVTVISGMDGTTTT
+667 QTVTQPTQSVTVTTGMDGSTTSTT
-682 TTYSGN
+682 NTYS
-688 TFGQS
+688 
-693 TTVPSSGTSSS
+693 
-704 GSSSGSS
+704 
-711 SSSSSSSSGY
+711 Y

>member
-21 YLRANSNFTDYDFEG
+21 YLRANSNFTDYDYEG

-86 RPRRSAKAVVSF
+86 RPRRAAKALVSF

-110 TLKKGIVATTSATF
+110 TLKKGIVATTSTTF
-124 GSASFT
+124 GGQNYT

-135 DITVGVD
+135 DITVGVGD
-142 ENGLATFDSITI
+142 DGLALFDSITV
-154 YEGVYIEESFNVNS
+154 YEGVYIQQQFSVS
-168 RTPNQKYNLSNSGI
+168 ARTPNQKYILTNSGI

-188 VNVQDSA
+188 VNVKDS
-195 NSNIVRK
+195 SSSSITRK
-202 YTQAKGLFE
+202 FTQSKGLFD
-211 VKSDSP
+211 VRSDSP
-217 VFYLQEIENER
+217 VFYLQEVENER

-236 IFGLPVQ
+236 VFGLPVQ
-243 EPNVVKVSYIVSN
+243 EPNIVQVGYIVSN
-256 GSEANNIS
+256 GENGNNLS
-264 RISYAGQLVNNN
+264 RLAYAGQLVNNN
-276 GASITTNITALFTD
+276 GGSITANITSMVVD
-290 QASFGG
+290 QQSYGG
-296 AEIESVDSIK
+296 AEIESIDSIK
-306 KFAPQIYASQ
+306 KYGPQIYASQ
-316 NRAVTAVDYEALIP
+316 NRAVTTVDYEAMIP

-346 LSPPKF
+346 LTPPKF

-364 VFLSTTIKDD
+364 VYLSSTVKTD
-374 ISRQLKKFS
+374 IQRQLKKYS
-383 VAGIIPEIVDLKY
+383 VAGIVPEIVDLKY
-396 LYVETNSFVYYNENK
+396 LYVETNSYVYYNENK
-411 APSATTITG
+411 APSATTVTG
-420 LCRNNINSY
+420 VCRNNINEY
-429 ANSSELNKFGAR
+429 ADSSELNQFGAR

-450 IDNSHSSIT
+450 LDNSHVSVT

-470 MQVLLN
+470 LQVVLN
-476 SFAEYEIC
+476 AFAEYEIC

-505 NIKSSGFKVAGISD
+505 NIKSSGFKVTGISD
-519 TVYLGDS
+519 TLYLGDS
-526 PDQTLKKGTVF
+526 PNQDLKTGTVF
-537 LFKLN
+537 MFKLN
-542 SETEFVIVK
+542 SETEYVIVK
-551 QDIGSID
+551 QNVGTID
-558 YVKGEIMLAP
+558 YVKGEIMLSP

-606 SNVTI
+606 SNVFI
-611 NAVADEIAS
+611 NAVTDEIAS

-645 ILASSSTVSTPVE
+645 ILASSPTVRTTTAAETTTTNQPAVQST
-658 STSSQLPVQ
+658 Q
-667 NTVTVISGMDGTTTT
+667 TVTVTTGMDGSTTSTT
-682 TTYSGN
+682 NTYS
-688 TFGQS
+688 
-693 TTVPSSGTSSS
+693 
-704 GSSSGSS
+704 
-711 SSSSSSSSGY
+711 Y

>member
-21 YLRANSNFTDYDFEG
+21 YLRANSDFTDYDFEG
-36 SNLSTI
+36 SNLSSI

-86 RPRRSAKAVVSF
+86 RPRRAAKALVSF
-98 AVDVSGTTTVAV
+98 AVDVGETTAVSV
-110 TLKKGIVATTSATF
+110 TLKKGIVATTAATF
-124 GSASFT
+124 GGTNYT

-142 ENGLATFDSITI
+142 DTGLALFDSITV
-154 YEGVYIEESFNVNS
+154 YEGVYIQQEFSVNS
-168 RTPNQKYNLSNSGI
+168 RTPNQKYILTNSGI

-188 VNVQDSA
+188 VNVKDSA
-195 NSNIVRK
+195 NSSIVRK
-202 YTQAKGLFE
+202 YSQSKGLFD

-217 VFYLQEIENER
+217 VYYLQEVENER

-243 EPNVVKVSYIVSN
+243 EPNVVQVGYIVSN
-256 GSEANNIS
+256 GENGNNLS
-264 RISYAGQLVNNN
+264 RLSYAGQLINNN
-276 GASITTNITALFTD
+276 GGSITTNITTMVVD
-290 QASFGG
+290 QQSYGG
-296 AEIESVDSIK
+296 AQIESVDSIK
-306 KFAPQIYASQ
+306 KYAPQIYASQ
-316 NRAVTAVDYEALIP
+316 NRAVTTVDYESMIP

-341 FGGEE
+341 FGGED
-346 LSPPKF
+346 LTPPKF
-352 GKVLVAV
+352 GRVLVAV

-364 VFLSTTIKDD
+364 VYLSNTVKTD
-374 ISRQLKKFS
+374 IQRQLKKYS

-396 LYVETNSFVYYNENK
+396 LYVETNSYVYYNENK
-411 APSATTITG
+411 APSATTVTG
-420 LCRNNINSY
+420 VCRNNVNAY
-429 ANSSELNKFGAR
+429 ADSSELNKFGAR

-450 IDNSHSSIT
+450 LDNSHTSIT

-470 MQVLLN
+470 LQVVLN
-476 SFAEYEIC
+476 AFAEYEIC

-519 TVYLGDS
+519 TLYLGDS
-526 PDQTLKKGTVF
+526 PNQDLKTGIVF
-537 LFKLN
+537 MFKLN
-542 SETEFVIVK
+542 SDTEYVIVK
-551 QDIGSID
+551 QNVGTID
-558 YVKGEIMLAP
+558 YVKGEIMLSP

-606 SNVTI
+606 SNVFI
-611 NAVADEIAS
+611 NAVTDEIAS
-620 GDDIS
+620 GDDVS

-645 ILASSSTVSTPVE
+645 IL
-658 STSSQLPVQ
+658 STSPTVRVTTAELLAQQ
-667 NTVTVISGMDGTTTT
+667 QTVTQPTQSVTVTTGMDGSTTSTT
-682 TTYSGN
+682 NTYS
-688 TFGQS
+688 
-693 TTVPSSGTSSS
+693 
-704 GSSSGSS
+704 
-711 SSSSSSSSGY
+711 Y

>member
-21 YLRANSNFTDYDFEG
+21 YLRANSDFTDYDFEG
-36 SNLSTI
+36 SNLSSI

-86 RPRRSAKAVVSF
+86 RPRRAAKALVSF
-98 AVDVSGTTTVAV
+98 AVDVGETTAVSV
-110 TLKKGIVATTSATF
+110 TLKKGIVATTAATF
-124 GSASFT
+124 GGTNYT

-142 ENGLATFDSITI
+142 DTGLALFDSITV
-154 YEGVYIEESFNVNS
+154 YDGVYIQQEFSVNS
-168 RTPNQKYNLSNSGI
+168 RTPNQKYILTNSGI

-188 VNVQDSA
+188 VNVKDSA
-195 NSNIVRK
+195 NSSIVRK
-202 YTQAKGLFE
+202 YSQSKGLFD

-217 VFYLQEIENER
+217 VYYLQEVENER

-243 EPNVVKVSYIVSN
+243 EPNVVQVGYIVSN
-256 GSEANNIS
+256 GENGNNLS
-264 RISYAGQLVNNN
+264 RLSYAGQLVNNN
-276 GASITTNITALFTD
+276 GGSITTNITTMVVD
-290 QASFGG
+290 QQSYGG
-296 AEIESVDSIK
+296 AQIESVDSIK
-306 KFAPQIYASQ
+306 KYAPQIYASQ
-316 NRAVTAVDYEALIP
+316 NRAVTTVDYESMIP

-341 FGGEE
+341 FGGED
-346 LSPPKF
+346 LTPPKF
-352 GKVLVAV
+352 GRVLVAV

-364 VFLSTTIKDD
+364 VYLSNTVKTD
-374 ISRQLKKFS
+374 IQRQLKKYS

-396 LYVETNSFVYYNENK
+396 LYVETNSYVYYNENK
-411 APSATTITG
+411 APSATTVTG
-420 LCRNNINSY
+420 VCRNNVNAY
-429 ANSSELNKFGAR
+429 ADSSELNKFGAR

-450 IDNSHSSIT
+450 LDNSHTSIT

-470 MQVLLN
+470 LQVVLN
-476 SFAEYEIC
+476 AFAEYEIC

-519 TVYLGDS
+519 TLYLGDS
-526 PDQTLKKGTVF
+526 PNQDLKTGIVF
-537 LFKLN
+537 MFKLN
-542 SETEFVIVK
+542 SDTEYVIVK
-551 QDIGSID
+551 QNVGTID
-558 YVKGEIMLAP
+558 YVKGEIMLSP

-606 SNVTI
+606 SNVFI
-611 NAVADEIAS
+611 NAVTDEIAS
-620 GDDIS
+620 GDDVS
-625 GSNYIVTSSYSNGKL
+625 GSNYIVTSSY
-640 VRGKE
+640 
-645 ILASSSTVSTPVE
+645 
-658 STSSQLPVQ
+658 
-667 NTVTVISGMDGTTTT
+667 
-682 TTYSGN
+682 
-688 TFGQS
+688 
-693 TTVPSSGTSSS
+693 
-704 GSSSGSS
+704 
-711 SSSSSSSSGY
+711 

>member
-21 YLRANSNFTDYDFEG
+21 YLRANSDFTDYDFEG
-36 SNLSTI
+36 SNLSSI

-86 RPRRSAKAVVSF
+86 RPRRAAKALVSF
-98 AVDVSGTTTVAV
+98 AVDVGETTAVSV
-110 TLKKGIVATTSATF
+110 TLKKGIVATTAATF
-124 GSASFT
+124 GGTNYT

-142 ENGLATFDSITI
+142 DTGLALFDSITV
-154 YEGVYIEESFNVNS
+154 YEGVYIQQEFSVNS
-168 RTPNQKYNLSNSGI
+168 RTPNQKYILTNSGI

-188 VNVQDSA
+188 VNVKDSA
-195 NSNIVRK
+195 NSSIVRK
-202 YTQAKGLFE
+202 YSQSKGLFD

-217 VFYLQEIENER
+217 VYYLQEVENER

-243 EPNVVKVSYIVSN
+243 EPNVVQVGYIVSN
-256 GSEANNIS
+256 GENGNNLS
-264 RISYAGQLVNNN
+264 RLSYAGQLVNNN
-276 GASITTNITALFTD
+276 GGSITTNITTMVVD
-290 QASFGG
+290 QQSYGG
-296 AEIESVDSIK
+296 AQIESVDSIK
-306 KFAPQIYASQ
+306 KYAPQIYASQ
-316 NRAVTAVDYEALIP
+316 NRAVTTVDYESMIP

-341 FGGEE
+341 FGGED
-346 LSPPKF
+346 LTPPKF
-352 GKVLVAV
+352 GRVLVAV

-364 VFLSTTIKDD
+364 VYLSNTVKTD
-374 ISRQLKKFS
+374 IQRQLKKYS

-396 LYVETNSFVYYNENK
+396 LYVETNSYVYYNENK
-411 APSATTITG
+411 APSATTVTG
-420 LCRNNINSY
+420 VCRNNVNAY
-429 ANSSELNKFGAR
+429 ADSSELNKFGAR

-450 IDNSHSSIT
+450 LDNSHTSIT

-470 MQVLLN
+470 LQVVLN
-476 SFAEYEIC
+476 AFAEYEIC

-519 TVYLGDS
+519 TLYLGDS
-526 PDQTLKKGTVF
+526 PNQDLKTGTVF
-537 LFKLN
+537 MFKLN
-542 SETEFVIVK
+542 SDTEYVIVK
-551 QDIGSID
+551 QNVGTID
-558 YVKGEIMLAP
+558 YVKGEIMLSP

-606 SNVTI
+606 SNVFI
-611 NAVADEIAS
+611 NAVTDEIAS
-620 GDDIS
+620 GDDVS

-645 ILASSSTVSTPVE
+645 IL
-658 STSSQLPVQ
+658 STSPTVRVTTAELLAQQ
-667 NTVTVISGMDGTTTT
+667 QTVTQPTQSVTVTTGMDGSTTSTT
-682 TTYSGN
+682 NTYS
-688 TFGQS
+688 
-693 TTVPSSGTSSS
+693 
-704 GSSSGSS
+704 
-711 SSSSSSSSGY
+711 Y

>member
-6 FSNLDFNQIKTSLRD
+6 FSNLDFNQIKKSLRD
-21 YLRANSNFTDYDFEG
+21 YLSANSDFTDYDFEG

-86 RPRRSAKAVVSF
+86 RPRRAAKALVSF
-98 AVDVSGTTTVAV
+98 AIDVSGTTTVAV
-110 TLKKGIVATTSATF
+110 TLKKGIVATTSSTF
-124 GSASFT
+124 GGTSFT

-154 YEGVYIEESFNVNS
+154 YEGVYIQQEFTVNS
-168 RTPNQKYNLSNSGI
+168 RTPDQKYILSNSGI

-188 VNVQDSA
+188 VNVKDSA
-195 NSNIVRK
+195 NSTIVRK
-202 YTQAKGLFE
+202 YTQSKGLFDI
-211 VKSDSP
+211 KSDSP
-217 VFYLQEIENER
+217 IFFLQEVDNER
-228 YEILFGDG
+228 YEILFGDS

-243 EPNVVKVSYIVSN
+243 EPNVIQVGYIVSN
-256 GSEANNIS
+256 GEAGNNIS
-264 RISYAGQLVNNN
+264 RLSYAGQLVDNN
-276 GASITTNITALFTD
+276 GGSLTSNITSLFID
-290 QASFGG
+290 QQSYGG
-296 AEIESVDSIK
+296 AQIESVESIK

-316 NRAVTAVDYEALIP
+316 NRAVTAVDYEAMIP

-346 LSPPKF
+346 LTPPKF

-364 VFLSTTIKDD
+364 VFLSTTVKDD
-374 ISRQLKKFS
+374 ISRQLKKYS

-411 APSATTITG
+411 APSATTVTG
-420 LCRNNINSY
+420 LCRKNINSY
-429 ANSSELNKFGAR
+429 SNSSELNKFGAR

-450 IDNSHSSIT
+450 LDNSHTSIT

-470 MQVLLN
+470 LQVVLN
-476 SFAEYEIC
+476 AFAEYEIC

-505 NIKSSGFKVAGISD
+505 NIKSSGFKVSGISD

-526 PDQTLKKGTVF
+526 PDQTLKKGRIF

-551 QDIGSID
+551 QDVGTVD
-558 YVKGEIMLAP
+558 YVKGEIMLSP

-579 ESLIEI
+579 EALIEI

-606 SNVTI
+606 SNVFI
-611 NAVADEIAS
+611 NAVTDEIAS

-645 ILASSSTVSTPVE
+645 ILASSSTITTTAETSTASPII
-658 STSSQLPVQ
+658 QQ
-667 NTVTVISGMDGTTTT
+667 NTVTVISGMDGTTTS
-682 TTYSGN
+682 TTYQNGVFN
-688 TFGQS
+688 
-693 TTVPSSGTSSS
+693 TSSAVTTP
-704 GSSSGSS
+704 S
-711 SSSSSSSSGY
+711 SSSSSSSSGSSSGY

>member
-21 YLRANSNFTDYDFEG
+21 YLRANSDFTDYDFEG
-36 SNLSTI
+36 SNLSSI

-86 RPRRSAKAVVSF
+86 RPRRAAKALVSF
-98 AVDVSGTTTVAV
+98 AVDVGDTTAVSV
-110 TLKKGIVATTSATF
+110 TLKKGIVATTAATF
-124 GSASFT
+124 GGTNYT

-142 ENGLATFDSITI
+142 DAGLALFDSITV
-154 YEGVYIEESFNVNS
+154 YEGVYIQQQFSVS
-168 RTPNQKYNLSNSGI
+168 ARTPNQKYILTNSGI

-188 VNVQDSA
+188 VNVKDSA
-195 NSNIVRK
+195 NSTIVRK
-202 YTQAKGLFE
+202 FTQSKGLFD

-217 VFYLQEIENER
+217 VFYLQEVENER

-243 EPNVVKVSYIVSN
+243 EPNVVQVGYIVSN
-256 GSEANNIS
+256 GENGNNLS
-264 RISYAGQLVNNN
+264 RLSYAGQLVDNN
-276 GASITTNITALFTD
+276 GASITTNITTMVVD
-290 QASFGG
+290 QQSYGG
-296 AEIESVDSIK
+296 AQIESVDSIK
-306 KFAPQIYASQ
+306 KYAPQIYASQ
-316 NRAVTAVDYEALIP
+316 NRAVTTVDYEAMIP

-352 GKVLVAV
+352 GRVLVAV

-364 VFLSTTIKDD
+364 VYLSSTVKTD
-374 ISRQLKKFS
+374 IQRQLKKYS

-396 LYVETNSFVYYNENK
+396 LYVETNSYVYYNENK
-411 APSATTITG
+411 APSATTVTG
-420 LCRNNINSY
+420 VCRNNVNAY
-429 ANSSELNKFGAR
+429 ADSSELNQFGAR

-450 IDNSHSSIT
+450 LDNSHTSVT

-470 MQVLLN
+470 LQVVLN
-476 SFAEYEIC
+476 AFAEYEIC

-519 TVYLGDS
+519 TLYLGDS
-526 PDQTLKKGTVF
+526 PNQDLKTGTVF
-537 LFKLN
+537 MFKLN
-542 SETEFVIVK
+542 SDTEYVIVK
-551 QDIGSID
+551 QDVGTID
-558 YVKGEIMLAP
+558 YVKGEIMLSP

-606 SNVTI
+606 KNVTI
-611 NAVADEIAS
+611 SAVTDEIAS
-620 GDDIS
+620 GDDVS
-625 GSNYIVTSSYSNGKL
+625 GSNYIVSSSYSNGAL
-640 VRGKE
+640 VRG
-645 ILASSSTVSTPVE
+645 PVE
-658 STSSQLPVQ
+658 ISTTITPTQITQSNASTIAAGESYSVTTGMNGSTTSTQ
-667 NTVTVISGMDGTTTT
+667 NT
-682 TTYSGN
+682 YS
-688 TFGQS
+688 
-693 TTVPSSGTSSS
+693 
-704 GSSSGSS
+704 
-711 SSSSSSSSGY
+711 Y

>member
-6 FSNLDFNQIKTSLRD
+6 FSNLDFNQIKTSLKD

-86 RPRRSAKAVVSF
+86 RPRRAATAKVSF

-110 TLKKGIVATTSATF
+110 TLKKGIVAVSASTF
-124 GSASFT
+124 GPQSLT

-135 DITVGVD
+135 DITVGVND
-142 ENGLATFDSITI
+142 DGLALFDSITV
-154 YEGVYIEESFNVNS
+154 YEGSYLTQSFNVSS
-168 RTPNQKYNLSNSGI
+168 RTPNQKYILPNSGI

-188 VNVQDSA
+188 VSVRESA
-195 NSNIVRK
+195 GSTVLREYK
-202 YTQAKGLFE
+202 ESKGLFE
-211 VKSDSP
+211 IGSDSP
-217 VFYLQEIENER
+217 IYFLQEVENER

-243 EPNVVKVSYIVSN
+243 EPNVIEVGYIVSN
-256 GSEANNIS
+256 GPDGNNIS
-264 RISYAGQLVNNN
+264 RLTYAGQLVNNN
-276 GASITTNITALFTD
+276 GGALTNNITTMFVD
-290 QASFGG
+290 QQSFGG
-296 AEIESVDSIK
+296 SDIEDVESIK
-306 KFAPQIYASQ
+306 KFSTQIYASQ
-316 NRAVTAVDYEALIP
+316 NRAVTAVDYETMIP

-346 LSPPKF
+346 LTPPKY
-352 GKVLVAV
+352 GRVMIAV

-364 VFLSTTIKDD
+364 VFLSSTIKEDV
-374 ISRQLKKFS
+374 SRQLKKYS

-396 LYVETNSFVYYNENK
+396 LFIETNSYVYYNDNK
-411 APSATTITG
+411 APGSAAVIG
-420 LCRNNINSY
+420 LVRNNINQYSG
-429 ANSSELNKFGAR
+429 STELNKFGAR

-450 IDNSHSSIT
+450 IDNSHQSIT
-459 SNITTVNMRRD
+459 SNITTVTMRRD
-470 MQVLLN
+470 LSCVLN
-476 SFAEYEIC
+476 AFAEYEIC

-489 HIKNHGHG
+489 YVKNHGHG

-505 NIKSSGFKVAGISD
+505 NIKSSGFKVAGISE
-519 TVYLGDS
+519 TLYLGDT
-526 PDQTLKKGTVF
+526 PDQSLKTGSLF

-542 SETEFVIVK
+542 SESEYVIVRRNV
-551 QDIGSID
+551 GSID
-558 YVKGEIMLAP
+558 YIKGELMISP

-579 ESLIEI
+579 EPLIEI
-585 SATPYS
+585 SAVPYS

-597 QDLYLQLDT
+597 QDLYLQLDQ
-606 SNVTI
+606 SRVSI
-611 NAVADEIAS
+611 NAVSDEIAS

-625 GSNYIVTSSYSNGKL
+625 GSNYIVSSSYSNGVL
-640 VRGKE
+640 VRGKPVFTTAATVTPTTTE
-645 ILASSSTVSTPVE
+645 TEPVVST
-658 STSSQLPVQ
+658 QQ
-667 NTVTVISGMDGTTTT
+667 TVTVTTGMNGSTST
-682 TTYSGN
+682 TTYS
-688 TFGQS
+688 
-693 TTVPSSGTSSS
+693 
-704 GSSSGSS
+704 
-711 SSSSSSSSGY
+711 Y